1 MGSRETSSLTAAIS
15 RRQVLKYGVLGGS
28 LLVAPG
34 FLAACASAA
43 TSSGAAASS
52 GSAVPGAAGSSSPQ
66 SLTGKLVVVSYGGQY
81 QTAQDTA
88 YWKPF
93 QAANPGVT
101 IVQDSPSD
109 NAKIKAMVESGN
121 VTWDVALVDDS
132 FGLDTDG
139 KWLEP
144 IDYTVIDKSAFMSG
158 YAQTYRLGAD
168 VEATVL
174 AYRSDK
180 LSSTPQG
187 LVDFFDTAK
196 FPGKRAVWN
205 YVAGGILE
213 AALIVDGVALAQLYP
228 LNVDRALKKLESIRK
243 DAIWWDTGA
252 QSQQLLTSG
261 EATFG
266 LVWNGRAAAAADAGA
281 PVKIQWNQWLTQ
293 MGWWVIPKGTPNK
306 DLAMQLLKF
315 QTSAAPQD
323 ALTKYLPYGPT
334 NQGALAG
341 IDPKYKDQLPTSH
354 LDGRVTVDSAWWAL
368 NFDAC
373 DKKFKAWLLG

>member
-1 MGSRETSSLTAAIS
+1 MASRETPSVTAAIS

-43 TSSGAAASS
+43 RSSGPAAS
-52 GSAVPGAAGSSSPQ
+52 GSVAPGAAGSSSPQ
-66 SLTGKLVVVSYGGQY
+66 SLTGKLVVVSYGGDY
-81 QTAQDTA
+81 QTAQDNA

-109 NAKIKAMVESGN
+109 NAKIKAMVESGS
-121 VTWDVALVDDS
+121 VTWDIALVDDS
-132 FGLDTDG
+132 FGLDTDA

-144 IDYTVIDKSAFMSG
+144 IDYAVIDKSAFLPG

-180 LSSTPQG
+180 LGSTPQG
-187 LVDFFDTAK
+187 FVDFFDATT

-213 AALIVDGVALAQLYP
+213 AALIADGVAADQLYP
-228 LNVDRALKKLESIRK
+228 VDVDRALKKLESIRK

-266 LVWNGRAAAAADAGA
+266 LVWTGRAVAAAEAGV

-293 MGWWVIPKGTPNK
+293 NGWWVIPKGAPNK
-306 DLAMQLLKF
+306 GLAMQLLKF
-315 QTSAAPQD
+315 QTAPAAQD

-354 LDGRVTVDSAWWAL
+354 LTSRVTVDSAWWAQ
-368 NFDAC
+368 NFDAA
-373 DKKFKAWLLG
+373 DKKFKAWLLA